1 LDVTSDVC
9 MQRVMFVCK
18 YQILDVKTWFWV
30 RDANRFRSG
39 RGEEIGFVCACGGV
53 DLGQS

>member
-1 LDVTSDVC
+1 